1 MYIKI
6 LEIIR
11 WDVVMNNQENIN
23 DSASEEVAVKYP
35 ASEFSKW
42 CFDILETIVQS
53 FAIVLIIFT
62 PFFRVM
68 TVDGESMMNTLL
80 HQDKIFVWRWDYK
93 PTKGDVVTI
102 THGQI
107 FDKPIVKRVIATGG
121 DTLSIDFTDGS
132 VTVNGE
138 VLDEK
143 YIKEPMW
150 REEDGEIPAVVP
162 MGYSF
167 VMGDNRNNSTD
178 SRSKLIGLIPDEDI
192 IGKVSF
198 IVYPFNRIG
207 AVS

>member
-1 MYIKI
+1 MNIK
-6 LEIIR
+6 E
-11 WDVVMNNQENIN
+11 DVKKLDV
-23 DSASEEVAVKYP
+23 DFAPKYP

-42 CFDILETIVQS
+42 CFDILETVIQS
-53 FAIVLIIFT
+53 FVIVLIVFT

-80 HQDKIFVWRWDYK
+80 HQDKIFVWRWNYT

-102 THGQI
+102 THGQK

-121 DTLSIDFTDGS
+121 DTLSIDFNDGS

-138 VLDEK
+138 VLNET

-150 REEDGEIPAVVP
+150 REEDGDIPAVVP
-162 MGYSF
+162 MGYCF

-178 SRSKLIGLIPDEDI
+178 SRSKIIGLIPDEDV

-198 IVYPFNRIG
+198 IVFPFNRIS

>member
-1 MYIKI
+1 MYIKNFEF
-6 LEIIR
+6 LR
-11 WDVVMNNQENIN
+11 WDVVMDNQGSINNI
-23 DSASEEVAVKYP
+23 SGEVTVKYP

-42 CFDILETIVQS
+42 CFDILETVVQS
-53 FAIVLIIFT
+53 FAIVLIVFT

-68 TVDGESMMNTLL
+68 TVEGESMMNTLL
-80 HQDKIFVWRWDYK
+80 HQDKIFVWRWNYT
-93 PTKGDVVTI
+93 PTRGDVVTI

-107 FDKPIVKRVIATGG
+107 FDKPIVKRIIATGG

-132 VTVNGE
+132 VTVNGK
-138 VLDEK
+138 VLDET

-198 IVYPFNRIG
+198 IIFPFSRIG
-207 AVS
+207 VVS